1 LGYNISFLLKY
12 EISSAIPE
20 MSYFCKLVS
29 MGNCDDLSPLN
40 KVTVMDYLPLA
51 IFNLFNFLKGEFF
64 KVVKQC
70 VNSVKYGSY

>member
-1 LGYNISFLLKY
+1 MAFNN
-12 EISSAIPE
+12 
-20 MSYFCKLVS
+20 KLVS

-64 KVVKQC
+64 KVVKP
-70 VNSVKYGSY
+70 VIEDFLEDDITLLTLYVDYTDV